1 MLLRKIKED
10 LVTIVQA
17 IDLVGEVLAGQRG
30 TLQEYVCC
38 GGGIGEM

>member
-30 TLQEYVCC
+30 ILWEYVCC